1 MENIGLEKYQEA
13 FRKGY
18 NDAQNDDYQL
28 PDKLEDKATTMYD
41 HGYKLGFQ
49 KYYVERSALF
59 NYLND
64 KI

>member
-18 NDAQNDDYQL
+18 DDAQNDDYQL
-28 PDKLEDKATTMYD
+28 TDKLEDKAVTMYD

-49 KYYVERSALF
+49 KYYDERTALF
-59 NYLND
+59 NYINT
-64 KI
+64 K